1 MKISYNWLKN
11 YISTD
16 KTPEEIGRILTDTGL
31 EVESTEKLEAVKGGL
46 EGVII
51 GQVVSCDQ
59 HPDADKLK
67 LTVVDIGNE
76 KLQIV
81 CGASNV
87 GKGQKV
93 VVATVGCTLYP
104 NPDEPFKIKAAK
116 IRGVDSF
123 GMICAEDELGLGN
136 SHSGIMVLPNDVAIG
151 TKAAIYFD
159 LEDDYIFEIGLTPN
173 RADAMGHIGV
183 ARDLMAYLN
192 FHQQKKLKIE
202 WPEVKELKPA
212 TESHKIAIEIEEKTL
227 CSAYCG
233 ISLSDIKIAPS
244 PEWLQKKLRA
254 IGLNP
259 INNVVDATNFV
270 MRELG
275 TPIHAFDTA
284 FLNGKISVKKAAKG
298 QNFKT
303 LDGIERKLSGEEL
316 MISNGKDNL
325 CIAGVLGGVFSSVS
339 AETTSIFLESAVF
352 DAVSIRKTAR
362 AHSLNTDAS
371 FRFERGV
378 DPELTLYAL
387 RRTAG
392 IIQEIAGGEIAMNEF
407 SWNSGA
413 FKSKEISIDLS
424 RINSLIGFEIPIKSH
439 LEILKDLDFTILNE
453 NGNLLEISIPGY
465 RIDVTREADVTE
477 EILRIF
483 GFNQIPIPEKWN
495 LALSNE
501 AQNKTDK
508 IQGVISETLV
518 SKGFNEVM
526 NNSLTKSAYIE
537 KFGGESFKKEHN
549 VTMLNPLS
557 QDLNVMRQTLL
568 FGILENMQRNQN
580 RQNPNLKF
588 FEFGKTYFKFP
599 AEYNEKQE
607 LILCITGEKY
617 SERWNSD
624 KTLVSYFTLKGLVTA
639 LFDRLGLTPHLQEK
653 DLQNDL
659 FSQGQELDLFKKS
672 ICQLGFVKDVILSH
686 FDLKNPVFCAIIDWD
701 LVLQNIQ
708 TVKTQFKELPKTFS
722 VRRDFSLLLNK
733 NIQFK
738 ELEKIAK
745 LSNKNILKS
754 VGLFDVYEGDKIEE
768 DKKSYALSFT
778 FQDDEKT
785 LTDEEIDK
793 VMVKIK
799 DDFEKNL
806 GAVLRS

>member
-31 EVESTEKLEAVKGGL
+31 EVESIEKLEAVKGGL

-51 GQVVSCDQ
+51 GQVVSCEQ

-67 LTVVDIGNE
+67 LTVVDIGSE

-136 SHSGIMVLPNDVAIG
+136 SHSGIMVLPNEVAIG
-151 TKAAIYFD
+151 TKAAKYFD

-192 FHQQKKLKIE
+192 FHEQKKLKIE
-202 WPEVKELKPA
+202 WPEVKELKTS

-233 ISLSDIKIAPS
+233 ISLSNIKIAPS

-284 FLNGKISVKKAAKG
+284 FLNGKISVKKAAKD

-316 MISNGKDNL
+316 MISNGKENL

-339 AETTSIFLESAVF
+339 AETTSVFLESAVF
-352 DAVSIRKTAR
+352 DAVSVRKTAR

-413 FKSKEISIDLS
+413 YKSKEISIDLS
-424 RINSLIGFEIPIKSH
+424 RINSLIGFEIPKKSH
-439 LEILKDLDFTILNE
+439 LEILKDLDFTILKDNE
-453 NGNLLEISIPGY
+453 NLIEISIPGY

-501 AQNKTDK
+501 SQNKTDK
-508 IQGVISETLV
+508 IQGSISETLV

-537 KFGGESFKKEHN
+537 KFGGESFKAEHN

-568 FGILENMQRNQN
+568 FGVLENMQRNQN

-588 FEFGKTYFKFP
+588 FEFGKTYFKFS
-599 AEYNEKQE
+599 AEYKEKQE

-617 SERWNSD
+617 NERWNSD
-624 KTLVSYFTLKGLVTA
+624 KVLVSYFTLKGLVTA

-653 DLQNDL
+653 ELQINL

-672 ICQLGFVKDVILSH
+672 ICQLGFVKDEILSH
-686 FDLKNPVFCAIIDWD
+686 FDLKNPVFCAVIDWD
-701 LVLQNIQ
+701 LVLQNLQ

-768 DKKSYALSFT
+768 GKKSYALSFT

-793 VMVKIK
+793 VMGKIK

>member
-31 EVESTEKLEAVKGGL
+31 EVESIEKLESVKGGL

-51 GQVVSCDQ
+51 GQVVSCEQ

-67 LTVVDIGNE
+67 LTLVDIGSE

-87 GKGQKV
+87 GKEQKV

-116 IRGVDSF
+116 IRGFDSF

-136 SHSGIMVLPNDVAIG
+136 SHSGIMVLPNEVAIG
-151 TKAAIYFD
+151 TKAAKYFD

-183 ARDLMAYLN
+183 ARDLLAYLN
-192 FHQQKKLKIE
+192 FHEQKKLKIQ
-202 WPEVKELKPA
+202 WPEVKELKTS
-212 TESHKIAIEIEEKTL
+212 TENHKIAIEIEEKTL

-233 ISLSDIKIAPS
+233 ISLSNIKIAPS

-284 FLNGKISVKKAAKG
+284 FLNGKIRVEKAAKG

-316 MISNGKDNL
+316 MISNGTENL
-325 CIAGVLGGVFSSVS
+325 CIAGVLGGTYSSVS
-339 AETTSIFLESAVF
+339 AETSSIFLESAVF
-352 DAVSIRKTAR
+352 DAVSVRKTAR

-392 IIQEIAGGEIAMNEF
+392 IIKEIAGGEIAMNEF
-407 SWNSGA
+407 SWTSGA
-413 FKSKEISIDLS
+413 YKSKEICIDLS
-424 RINSLIGFEIPIKSH
+424 RINSLIGFEIPKKSH
-439 LEILKDLDFTILNE
+439 LEILKDLDFTILNDNE
-453 NGNLLEISIPGY
+453 NLIEISIPGY

-508 IQGVISETLV
+508 IQGAISEALV

-537 KFGGESFKKEHN
+537 KFGGESFKAEHN

-568 FGILENMQRNQN
+568 FGVLENMQRNQN

-588 FEFGKTYFKFP
+588 FEFGKTYFKFS
-599 AEYNEKQE
+599 AEYKEKQE
-607 LILCITGEKY
+607 LILCITGVKY
-617 SERWNSD
+617 NELWNSD
-624 KTLVSYFTLKGLVTA
+624 KARVSYFTLKGLVTA

-672 ICQLGFVKDVILSH
+672 ICQLGFVKDEILSH

-768 DKKSYALSFT
+768 GKKSYALSFT

-793 VMVKIK
+793 VMGKIK

-806 GAVLRS
+806 GAALRS

>member
-16 KTPEEIGRILTDTGL
+16 KSPEEIGRILTDTGL
-31 EVESTEKLEAVKGGL
+31 EVESIEKLESVKGGL

-51 GQVVSCDQ
+51 GQVVSCEQ

-67 LTVVDIGNE
+67 LTVVDIGSE

-151 TKAAIYFD
+151 TKAAKYFD

-173 RADAMGHIGV
+173 RADAMGHIGA

-192 FHQQKKLKIE
+192 FHEQKKLKIE
-202 WPEVKELKPA
+202 WPEVKELITA
-212 TESHKIAIEIEEKTL
+212 TENHKIAIEIEEKTL

-233 ISLSDIKIAPS
+233 ISLSNIKIAPS

-284 FLNGKISVKKAAKG
+284 FLNGKISVKKAAKE
-298 QNFKT
+298 QNFTT

-352 DAVSIRKTAR
+352 DAVSVRKTAR

-392 IIQEIAGGEIAMNEF
+392 IIQEIAGGKNAMNEF

-413 FKSKEISIDLS
+413 YKSKKISIDLS
-424 RINSLIGFEIPIKSH
+424 RINSLIGFEIPKKSH
-439 LEILKDLDFTILNE
+439 LEILKDLDFTILKDNE
-453 NGNLLEISIPGY
+453 NLLEISIPGY

-501 AQNKTDK
+501 SQNKTDK
-508 IQGVISETLV
+508 IQGAISETLV

-537 KFGGESFKKEHN
+537 KFGGESFKAEQN

-568 FGILENMQRNQN
+568 FGVLENMQRNQN

-588 FEFGKTYFKFP
+588 FEFGKTYFKFS
-599 AEYNEKQE
+599 AEYKEKQE

-624 KTLVSYFTLKGLVTA
+624 KALVSYFTLKGLVTA

-653 DLQNDL
+653 ELQNEL

-672 ICQLGFVKDVILSH
+672 ICQLGFVKDEILSH
-686 FDLKNPVFCAIIDWD
+686 FDLKNPVFCAVIDLD
-701 LVLQNIQ
+701 LVLQNLQ

-722 VRRDFSLLLNK
+722 TRRDFSLLLNK

-768 DKKSYALSFT
+768 GKKSYALSFT

-793 VMVKIK
+793 VMSTIK

>member
-16 KTPEEIGRILTDTGL
+16 KTPEEIGRVLTDTGL
-31 EVESTEKLEAVKGGL
+31 EVESIEKLESVKGGL

-51 GQVVSCDQ
+51 GQVVSCEQ

-67 LTVVDIGNE
+67 LTVVDIGSE

-136 SHSGIMVLPNDVAIG
+136 SHSGIMILPNDVAIG
-151 TKAAIYFD
+151 TKAAKYFD

-192 FHQQKKLKIE
+192 FHEQKKLKIQ
-202 WPEVKELKPA
+202 WPEVKELKTS
-212 TESHKIAIEIEEKTL
+212 TENHKIAIEIEEKTL

-233 ISLSDIKIAPS
+233 ISLSNIKIAPS

-284 FLNGKISVKKAAKG
+284 FLNGRISVKKAAKG

-316 MISNGKDNL
+316 MISNGKENL

-339 AETTSIFLESAVF
+339 GETTSVFLESAVF
-352 DAVSIRKTAR
+352 DAVSVRKTAR

-392 IIQEIAGGEIAMNEF
+392 IIKEIAGGEIAMNEF
-407 SWNSGA
+407 SWTSGA
-413 FKSKEISIDLS
+413 YKSKEICIDLS
-424 RINSLIGFEIPIKSH
+424 RINSLIGFEIPKKSH
-439 LEILKDLDFTILNE
+439 LEILKDLDFTILKDNE
-453 NGNLLEISIPGY
+453 NLLEISIPGY

-495 LALSNE
+495 LALSNK

-508 IQGVISETLV
+508 IQGAISETLV

-537 KFGGESFKKEHN
+537 KFGGESFKAEHN

-568 FGILENMQRNQN
+568 FGVLENMQRNQN

-588 FEFGKTYFKFP
+588 FEFGKTYFKFS
-599 AEYNEKQE
+599 AEYKEKQE

-617 SERWNSD
+617 NERWNSD
-624 KTLVSYFTLKGLVTA
+624 KVLVSYFTLKGLVTA

-653 DLQNDL
+653 ELQINL

-672 ICQLGFVKDVILSH
+672 ICQLGFVKDEILSH
-686 FDLKNPVFCAIIDWD
+686 FDLKNPVFCAVIDWD
-701 LVLQNIQ
+701 LVLQNLQ

-768 DKKSYALSFT
+768 GKKSYALSFT

-793 VMVKIK
+793 VMSTIK

>member
-31 EVESTEKLEAVKGGL
+31 EVESIEKLESVKGGL

-51 GQVVSCDQ
+51 GEVVSCEQ

-67 LTVVDIGNE
+67 LTIVDIGSE

-151 TKAAIYFD
+151 TKAAKYFD

-173 RADAMGHIGV
+173 RADSMGHIGV

-192 FHQQKKLKIE
+192 FHEQKKLKIE
-202 WPEVKELKPA
+202 WPEVKELKTA

-233 ISLSDIKIAPS
+233 ISLSNIKIAPS

-284 FLNGKISVKKAAKG
+284 FLNGKISVKKAAKN
-298 QNFKT
+298 QNFTT

-316 MISNGKDNL
+316 MISNGKENL
-325 CIAGVLGGVFSSVS
+325 CIAGVLGGIFSSVS
-339 AETTSIFLESAVF
+339 PETTSIFLESAVF
-352 DAVSIRKTAR
+352 DAVSVRKTAR

-387 RRTAG
+387 KRTAG

-413 FKSKEISIDLS
+413 YISKKISIDLS
-424 RINSLIGFEIPIKSH
+424 RINSLIGFEIPKKSH
-439 LEILKDLDFTILNE
+439 LDILKDLDFTILKE
-453 NGNLLEISIPGY
+453 SANLLEISIPGY

-501 AQNKTDK
+501 SQNKTDK
-508 IQGVISETLV
+508 IQGSISETLV

-537 KFGGESFKKEHN
+537 KFGGESFKAEQN

-568 FGILENMQRNQN
+568 FGVLENMQRNQN

-588 FEFGKTYFKFP
+588 FEFGKTYFKFS
-599 AEYNEKQE
+599 AEYKEKQE

-624 KTLVSYFTLKGLVTA
+624 KALVSYFTLKGLVSA

-659 FSQGQELDLFKKS
+659 FSQGQELDLFKKP
-672 ICQLGFVKDVILSH
+672 ICQLGFVKDEILSH
-686 FDLKNPVFCAIIDWD
+686 FDLKNPVFYAVIDLD
-701 LVLQNIQ
+701 LVLQNLQ

-768 DKKSYALSFT
+768 GKKSYALSFT

-793 VMVKIK
+793 VMSTIK

>member
-31 EVESTEKLEAVKGGL
+31 EVESIEKLEAVKGGL
-46 EGVII
+46 QGVII
-51 GQVVSCDQ
+51 GQVVSCEQ

-67 LTVVDIGNE
+67 LTVVDIGSE
-76 KLQIV
+76 KFQIV

-116 IRGVDSF
+116 IRGIDSF

-136 SHSGIMVLPNDVAIG
+136 SHSGIMVLPKDVAIG
-151 TKAAIYFD
+151 TKAAKYFD

-183 ARDLMAYLN
+183 ARDLIAYLN
-192 FHQQKKLKIE
+192 FHEQKNLKIQ
-202 WPEVKELKPA
+202 WPEVKELKTA
-212 TESHKIAIEIEEKTL
+212 TESHKITIEIEEKTL

-233 ISLSDIKIAPS
+233 ISLSNIKIAPS

-316 MISNGKDNL
+316 MISNGKENL
-325 CIAGVLGGVFSSVS
+325 CIAGVLGGTFSSVN

-352 DAVSIRKTAR
+352 DAVSVRKTAR

-407 SWNSGA
+407 YWNSGA
-413 FKSKEISIDLS
+413 YKSKKISIDLS
-424 RINSLIGFEIPIKSH
+424 RINSLIGFEIPKKSQ
-439 LEILKDLDFTILNE
+439 LEILKDLDFTILKDNE
-453 NGNLLEISIPGY
+453 NLLEIRIPGY

-477 EILRIF
+477 EILRI
-483 GFNQIPIPEKWN
+483 
-495 LALSNE
+495 
-501 AQNKTDK
+501 
-508 IQGVISETLV
+508 
-518 SKGFNEVM
+518 
-526 NNSLTKSAYIE
+526 
-537 KFGGESFKKEHN
+537 
-549 VTMLNPLS
+549 
-557 QDLNVMRQTLL
+557 
-568 FGILENMQRNQN
+568 
-580 RQNPNLKF
+580 
-588 FEFGKTYFKFP
+588 
-599 AEYNEKQE
+599 
-607 LILCITGEKY
+607 
-617 SERWNSD
+617 
-624 KTLVSYFTLKGLVTA
+624 
-639 LFDRLGLTPHLQEK
+639 
-653 DLQNDL
+653 
-659 FSQGQELDLFKKS
+659 
-672 ICQLGFVKDVILSH
+672 
-686 FDLKNPVFCAIIDWD
+686 
-701 LVLQNIQ
+701 
-708 TVKTQFKELPKTFS
+708 
-722 VRRDFSLLLNK
+722 
-733 NIQFK
+733 
-738 ELEKIAK
+738 
-745 LSNKNILKS
+745 
-754 VGLFDVYEGDKIEE
+754 
-768 DKKSYALSFT
+768 
-778 FQDDEKT
+778 
-785 LTDEEIDK
+785 
-793 VMVKIK
+793 
-799 DDFEKNL
+799 
-806 GAVLRS
+806 

>member
-31 EVESTEKLEAVKGGL
+31 EVESIEKLEAVKGGL

-51 GQVVSCDQ
+51 GQVVSCEQ

-67 LTVVDIGNE
+67 LTLVDIGSE

-87 GKGQKV
+87 GKGKKV

-104 NPDEPFKIKAAK
+104 NPGEPFKIKAAK
-116 IRGVDSF
+116 IRGIDSF

-151 TKAAIYFD
+151 TKAAKYFD

-192 FHQQKKLKIE
+192 FHEHEKLKIQ
-202 WPEVKELKPA
+202 WPEVKELKTA
-212 TESHKIAIEIEEKTL
+212 TENHKISIEIEEKTL

-233 ISLSDIKIAPS
+233 ISLSNIKIAPS

-284 FLNGKISVKKAAKG
+284 FLNGRISVKKAAKG
-298 QNFKT
+298 QNFIT

-316 MISNGKDNL
+316 MISNGKENL
-325 CIAGVLGGVFSSVS
+325 CIAGVLGGAHSSVS

-352 DAVSIRKTAR
+352 DAVSVRKTAR

-392 IIQEIAGGEIAMNEF
+392 IIQEIAGGKIAMNEF

-413 FKSKEISIDLS
+413 YKSKEISIDLS
-424 RINSLIGFEIPIKSH
+424 RINKLIGFEIPKKSH
-439 LEILKDLDFTILNE
+439 LEILKDLDFTILKDNE
-453 NGNLLEISIPGY
+453 NLLEISIPGY

-495 LALSNE
+495 LALSNK

-508 IQGVISETLV
+508 IQGAISETLV

-537 KFGGESFKKEHN
+537 KFGGESFKAEHN

-568 FGILENMQRNQN
+568 FGVLENMQRNQN

-588 FEFGKTYFKFP
+588 FEFGKTYFKFS
-599 AEYNEKQE
+599 AEYKEKQE

-617 SERWNSD
+617 NERWNSD
-624 KTLVSYFTLKGLVTA
+624 KVLVSYFTLKGLVTA

-653 DLQNDL
+653 ELQNDL

-672 ICQLGFVKDVILSH
+672 ICQLGFVKDEILSH
-686 FDLKNPVFCAIIDWD
+686 FDLKNPVFYAVIDLD
-701 LVLQNIQ
+701 LVLQNLQ

-768 DKKSYALSFT
+768 GKKSYALSFT

-793 VMVKIK
+793 VMSTIK

>member
-16 KTPEEIGRILTDTGL
+16 KSPEEIGRILTDTGL
-31 EVESTEKLEAVKGGL
+31 EVESIEKLEAVKGGL

-51 GQVVSCDQ
+51 GQVVSCEQ

-67 LTVVDIGNE
+67 LTLVDIGSE

-93 VVATVGCTLYP
+93 VVATVGCILYP
-104 NPDEPFKIKAAK
+104 NPDETFKIKAAK
-116 IRGVDSF
+116 IRGIDSF

-136 SHSGIMVLPNDVAIG
+136 SHSGIMVLPNDIAIG
-151 TKAAIYFD
+151 TKAAKYFD

-192 FHQQKKLKIE
+192 FHEQKKLKIQ
-202 WPEVKELKPA
+202 WPEVKELKTV
-212 TESHKIAIEIEEKTL
+212 TESHKITIEIEEKTL

-233 ISLSDIKIAPS
+233 ISLSNIKIAPS

-284 FLNGKISVKKAAKG
+284 FLNGKISVKKAAKD

-316 MISNGKDNL
+316 MITNGTENL
-325 CIAGVLGGVFSSVS
+325 CIAGVLGGIFSSVI

-413 FKSKEISIDLS
+413 YKPKEISIDLN
-424 RINSLIGFEIPIKSH
+424 RINSLIGFEIPKKSH
-439 LEILKDLDFTILNE
+439 LEILKDLDFTILKDNE
-453 NGNLLEISIPGY
+453 NLLEISIPGY

-537 KFGGESFKKEHN
+537 KFGGESFKAEQN

-568 FGILENMQRNQN
+568 FGVLENMQRNQN

-624 KTLVSYFTLKGLVTA
+624 KALVSYFTLKGIVTA

-653 DLQNDL
+653 NLQNDL

-672 ICQLGFVKDVILSH
+672 ICQLGFVKDEILSQ
-686 FDLKNPVFCAIIDWD
+686 FDLKNPVFCAVINWD
-701 LVLQNIQ
+701 LVLQNLQ

-754 VGLFDVYEGDKIEE
+754 VDLFDVYEGDKIEE
-768 DKKSYALSFT
+768 GKKSYALSFT

-793 VMVKIK
+793 VMSTIK
-799 DDFEKNL
+799 NDFEKNL

>member
-67 LTVVDIGNE
+67 LTVVDIGSE

-104 NPDEPFKIKAAK
+104 NPDQPFKIKAAK

-316 MISNGKDNL
+316 MISNGTENL
-325 CIAGVLGGVFSSVS
+325 CIAGVLGGTYSSVS
-339 AETTSIFLESAVF
+339 AETSSIFLESAVF
-352 DAVSIRKTAR
+352 DAVSVRKTAR

-392 IIQEIAGGEIAMNEF
+392 IIKEIAGGEIAMNEF
-407 SWNSGA
+407 SWTSGA
-413 FKSKEISIDLS
+413 YKSKEICIDLS
-424 RINSLIGFEIPIKSH
+424 RINSLIGFEIPKKSH
-439 LEILKDLDFTILNE
+439 LEILKDLDFTILNDNE
-453 NGNLLEISIPGY
+453 NLIEISIPGY

-508 IQGVISETLV
+508 IQGAISEALV

-537 KFGGESFKKEHN
+537 KFGGESFKAEHN

-568 FGILENMQRNQN
+568 FGVLENMQRNQN

-599 AEYNEKQE
+599 AEYKEKQE
-607 LILCITGEKY
+607 LILCITGVKY
-617 SERWNSD
+617 NERWNSD
-624 KTLVSYFTLKGLVTA
+624 KALVSYFTLKGLVSA
-639 LFDRLGLTPHLQEK
+639 LFDRLGLTQHLQEK

-672 ICQLGFVKDVILSH
+672 ICQLGFVKDEILSH
-686 FDLKNPVFCAIIDWD
+686 FDLKNTVFCAVINWD

-768 DKKSYALSFT
+768 GKKSYALSFT

-793 VMVKIK
+793 VMGKIK

-806 GAVLRS
+806 GAALRS